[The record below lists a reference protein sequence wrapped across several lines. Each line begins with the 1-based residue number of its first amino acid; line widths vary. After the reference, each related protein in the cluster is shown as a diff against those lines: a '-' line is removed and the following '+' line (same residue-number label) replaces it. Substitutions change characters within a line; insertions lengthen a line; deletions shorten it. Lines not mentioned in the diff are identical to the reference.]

1 MTFIH
6 NNTDICW
13 FPKKKKKNTDICL
26 FNNKLIYFIP

>member
-6 NNTDICW
+6 NNTDNCW
-13 FPKKKKKNTDICL
+13 FPKKKKNTDICL